1 MSLPSGQYKII
12 SRENG
17 LSLGRGQEDLSLKP
31 KRIMTL
37 SDDMPLKT
45 DVVSPIFSF
54 IYDST
59 DINLLCGD
67 LLSLKSPKLMGER
80 DYTASHVGIM

>member
-45 DVVSPIFSF
+45 DVVELAPLIVLPVFPPRYPAYELFDF
-54 IYDST
+54 IPFKDEGANESDYSDS
-59 DINLLCGD
+59 
-67 LLSLKSPKLMGER
+67 E
-80 DYTASHVGIM
+80 